1 MLINIIRRYSFNI
14 LTRSSLFYLITKR
27 KLNENEITYI
37 KIKKS
42 EIQFSANQM
51 WKEEN
56 EK

>member
-1 MLINIIRRYSFNI
+1 
-14 LTRSSLFYLITKR
+14 LITKR